1 MRVFSYL
8 RGVNESHLVYRPVN
22 VFFRLMEVMKVVV
35 NCLSFYRC
43 QTMAAFTFLHSSINA
58 NTFFTSK
65 VSCCKQGRFRLASY
79 LFVAQLLS
87 CFDQSYLK

>member
-35 NCLSFYRC
+35 NCLSFYSC

-58 NTFFTSK
+58 NTFLLVKFLVVNRVDSGLPFT
-65 VSCCKQGRFRLASY
+65 CLLLR
-79 LFVAQLLS
+79 LS